1 MKLELKA
8 KQYAEALFNVSAQSS
23 SEKAVR
29 SSLRM
34 VNDAIKASP
43 EFRAFL
49 FSKRITEIQKASAVK
64 EAFGVN
70 CHPIV
75 SEFIGLVTDQNLV
88 KLFSLIEKSYI
99 KIFEHKLNF
108 LSVIA
113 HVSSELSER
122 ESEELKESL
131 ESVLGK
137 SMDLSVKTDPNL
149 IGGIKLRVGNKF
161 MDASIQSQLENMRQ
175 SLLKV

>member
-1 MKLELKA
+1 MKIELKA
-8 KQYAEALFNVSAQSS
+8 KQYAEALFNVSVQSS

-108 LSVIA
+108 LFVIA